1 MLSALSFVIYVALL
15 VPTNPLG
22 AAQDCYDALDYVCAD
37 QQLALVLRKPQTK
50 PVMLQ
55 ARRLDLLLAFAWRD
69 DARMQLAA
77 KRLFELSPKLMLDG
91 FPPEVR
97 TLLEANRP
105 APPAPNR
112 LSIGLQYRLQP
123 LAPNSGDAQHWFL
136 GEGVRLHTGLW
147 TGKGLMIE
155 GTAEWV
161 RHYSRLAYAYDA
173 LDAYDLGA
181 QIGRVYDLGTID
193 LYLGL
198 GASISLQQIHIES
211 SYQPLTSSTDLNRVG
226 GAIHVIAGSCFAVW
240 KEISACLELNPK
252 LLFRG
257 EEGQPRTSYL
267 FPLGFG
273 LRYEY
278 RLNTVSESK

>member
-1 MLSALSFVIYVALL
+1 MQSAISFVIFVGLFT
-15 VPTNPLG
+15 PTNPLG
-22 AAQDCYDALDYVCAD
+22 SAQDCYDALDYVCAD

-50 PVMLQ
+50 AVMLE

-77 KRLFELSPKLMLDG
+77 KRLFELSPKLVLDG

-97 TLLEANRP
+97 DLLAANRP

-112 LSIGLQYRLQP
+112 FSMGLQYRLQP
-123 LAPNSGDAQHWFL
+123 MAPNSGDAEHWFL
-136 GEGVRLHTGLW
+136 GDGIRLHSGLW

-161 RHYSRLAYAYDA
+161 RHYSRLAYAYNA
-173 LDAYDLGA
+173 LDAYDFGA
-181 QIGRVYDLGTID
+181 QIGRVYNFGMIN

-198 GASISLQQIHIES
+198 GASISLQQIDIES
-211 SYQPLTSSTDLNRVG
+211 SYQPLANSTDLSRIG
-226 GAIHVIAGSCFAVW
+226 GAIHAMMGACFDTW
-240 KEISACLELNPK
+240 KEVSACLELDPK